1 MECIVRVRTAM
12 DAPEVLADKKSKPS
26 GFCTLRE
33 TLDWS
38 KTHPSIDGEEQW
50 LLVPHPSAS
59 H

>member
-1 MECIVRVRTAM
+1 M
-12 DAPEVLADKKSKPS
+12 DVPEVLADKKSKPS

-38 KTHPSIDGEEQW
+38 KIHPSIDGEEQW